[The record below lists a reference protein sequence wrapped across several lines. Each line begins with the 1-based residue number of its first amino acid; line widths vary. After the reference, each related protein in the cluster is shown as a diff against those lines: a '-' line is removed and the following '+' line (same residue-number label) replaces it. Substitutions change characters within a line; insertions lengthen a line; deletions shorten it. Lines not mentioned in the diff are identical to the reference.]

1 MRAIKSKASLMKSAL
16 AAAVLLVAASASY
29 AQTVVGLTASPTQA
43 LLPDGQA
50 VPMWGYSC
58 DAASALTGAC
68 RPANPNAGV
77 NATTSVPNWS
87 PVVVT
92 VPYTEALG
100 VSTTSLTITLTN
112 SLSFTAGTGAN
123 TVPTSLL
130 IVGQNGGGVG
140 GG

>member
-1 MRAIKSKASLMKSAL
+1 MRAINSKASLMKSAL
-16 AAAVLLVAASASY
+16 AAAVLLVAATASY

-77 NATTSVPNWS
+77 NATTLVPNWS
-87 PVVVT
+87 PVVIT
-92 VPYTEALG
+92 VPYTESAPG
-100 VSTTSLTITLTN
+100 VSSTNLTINLTN
-112 SLSFTAGTGAN
+112 SLSFPAGTGAN
-123 TVPTSLL
+123 T
-130 IVGQNGGGVG
+130 
-140 GG
+140 